1 MVTGGLQDEEEHKT
15 RKAGV
20 AGLAAGGDRRGGAG
34 RAALHAVA
42 HGESGAAVKGVTV
55 VSAMVSDDP
64 VMATALDSESC
75 QKLADC
81 LRGIRGRWS
90 GFTGKTFIQYHGVSY
105 EIYVRYAE
113 DGQLMHCR
121 LFDGKLYCESFR
133 FTLTDSDAARLTQ
146 CITELMASHAE

>member
-1 MVTGGLQDEEEHKT
+1 MKKSTKRERLVWLGWLLVGIGAAALVGLLCMPWPMA
-15 RKAGV
+15 KA
-20 AGLAAGGDRRGGAG
+20 AGLPDGA
-34 RAALHAVA
+34 
-42 HGESGAAVKGVTV
+42 
-55 VSAMVSDDP
+55 
-64 VMATALDSESC
+64 SESC
-75 QKLADC
+75 QKFVDC

-90 GFTGKTFIQYHGVSY
+90 GFAGKTFIQYHGVSY

>member
-1 MVTGGLQDEEEHKT
+1 MKKSTKRERLVWLGWLLVGIGAAALVGLLCMPWPMA
-15 RKAGV
+15 KA
-20 AGLAAGGDRRGGAG
+20 AGLPD
-34 RAALHAVA
+34 
-42 HGESGAAVKGVTV
+42 GAAVKGVTV
-55 VSAMVSDDP
+55 VSATVSDDP
-64 VMATALDSESC
+64 VIATALDSESC
-75 QKLADC
+75 QKFVDC

-90 GFTGKTFIQYHGVSY
+90 GFAGKTFIQYHGVSY

-133 FTLTDSDAARLTQ
+133 FTLTDSDATRLTQ

>member
-1 MVTGGLQDEEEHKT
+1 MKNARGKKLAQVGWLLVGIGAAALLCLLFLPWSM
-15 RKAGV
+15 AGA
-20 AGLAAGGDRRGGAG
+20 AGLADG
-34 RAALHAVA
+34 V
-42 HGESGAAVKGVTV
+42 EIKSVTV
-55 VSAMVSDDP
+55 MSATVSEAP
-64 VMATALDSESC
+64 VMRTTEDDTFCRE
-75 QKLADC
+75 LADC
-81 LRGIRGRWS
+81 FRENSVRWS
-90 GFTGKTFIQYHGVSY
+90 GFTGKTFTQYHGVSY